1 MISNT
6 LTLDQMCET
15 YGITRRTVRH
25 YESLALIQSKKTAR
39 QLHYDR
45 KAQAL
50 MTLIL
55 RGRRFGIA
63 LEAMRKW
70 LDIHDRKGT
79 APQLETWL
87 AMADQQLDLLQVK
100 KEELAII
107 IAELRQSRDDAIAQI
122 AHTNDE
128 HLVQDH
134 QQ

>member
-15 YGITRRTVRH
+15 YGITRRTVQH
-25 YESLALIQSKKTAR
+25 YESLELIQSKKTVR
-39 QLHYDR
+39 HRLYDR
-45 KAQAL
+45 KAQAR

-63 LEAMRKW
+63 LEAMRQW
-70 LDIHDRKGT
+70 LDIYDRKGT
-79 APQLETWL
+79 VPQLEAWL

-100 KEELAII
+100 KAELAII
-107 IAELRQSRDDAIAQI
+107 IAELRQSRNDAIAQI
-122 AHTNDE
+122 AQTNDD
-128 HLVQDH
+128 HSVQER